1 MLRRVA
7 LPWLVVLLGKC
18 SATRVQVSQE
28 EVATRTD
35 NNPLFRPVQRTATQ
49 AATEFVAARWAQVEA
64 RLPLAA
70 RNLFR
75 GRTQGVAPLP
85 VSEELSTM
93 VRPTVRWVPKMPTQQ
108 VPLGI
113 GRLGRAP
120 QLPTA
125 NAGATVHAALRAP
138 FVRAFRAL
146 ERALP
151 RGEVS
156 LERTVRPRRSIF
168 PVRARSCSSS
178 DSEPWCCKVR
188 LILYFRYM
196 VEIPCWTSF
205 LSGSFKSK
213 ELEEVFLLELI

>member
-108 VPLGI
+108 QVPLGI

-125 NAGATVHAALRAP
+125 NAGATVHAAMRAP

-146 ERALP
+146 ERAQ
-151 RGEVS
+151 RVGKYRYS
-156 LERTVRPRRSIF
+156 TVRPMGRSIF
-168 PVRARSCSSS
+168 PKRQ
-178 DSEPWCCKVR
+178 ELPQR
-188 LILYFRYM
+188 LYPSPGL
-196 VEIPCWTSF
+196 
-205 LSGSFKSK
+205 
-213 ELEEVFLLELI
+213 